1 MFIEKWYFMN
11 IIINRIKS
19 DIKLLWRQ
27 ILLIGIIFILLQLIF
42 DEVCP
47 MKILFNIPCPACGL
61 THSCIYIILLQWQK
75 AWVYNPTGFL
85 WFISIIVGLVYRYIL
100 GKSSQIVMSMFIIS
114 SLASFIVYLYK
125 LKIFI
130 V

>member
-1 MFIEKWYFMN
+1 MN

-27 ILLIGIIFILLQLIF
+27 ILLIGIIFMILQLIF
-42 DEVCP
+42 NEVCP

-61 THSCIYIILLQWQK
+61 THSCISIILLQWRK

-100 GKSSQIVMSMFIIS
+100 GKSSPIIMSMFIIS
-114 SLASFIVYLYK
+114 GLASCIVYLYK
-125 LKIFI
+125 LQIFI